1 MVEQQ
6 GMESGIVIAL
16 IASIGSILVTAV
28 GGWFTY
34 INNKRID
41 DLEDEV
47 KDLQNESVHQKK
59 TINRLKK
66 YLKEWWDGIQC
77 LLQQIGEVGLEPIWK
92 PEQPPELDD
101 DE

>member
-1 MVEQQ
+1 MTEN
-6 GMESGIVIAL
+6 MEPGIVIAL
-16 IASIGSILVTAV
+16 IASIGSIIVTII
-28 GGWFTY
+28 GGFFTY

-47 KDLQNESVHQKK
+47 KDLQEASCAQKK

-66 YLKEWWDGIQC
+66 YLKEWWVGIQS